1 MEISSNFLDINTI
14 KTYSYDNIKN
24 NNNIKT
30 DKALKDTCDS
40 FESFFMNQILEISLK
55 SSNMAGSGTGSKI
68 VQSMYTDALSQES
81 AGSLGVSELL
91 YQYLQSNN
99 VQIAQALLQ
108 EYQPIIDAILEDELI
123 TNTEY
128 IQKYKALFKE

>member
-1 MEISSNFLDINTI
+1 MEISSSFLDINTI
-14 KTYSYDNIKN
+14 KPHSYDNI
-24 NNNIKT
+24 NNIKNQNTKT
-30 DKALKDTCDS
+30 DKALKSACDS

-91 YQYLQSNN
+91 YQYLSEKNN
-99 VQIAQALLQ
+99 GR
-108 EYQPIIDAILEDELI
+108 
-123 TNTEY
+123 
-128 IQKYKALFKE
+128 